1 MKFGMSQKKL
11 SEIWVYPIKSLP
23 GIRVKSAMVL
33 GKGIKGDRRLMLIDE
48 HGIFMTQRIY
58 PQMAMFDVSMEEE
71 VIRVRLKSNDRLGT
85 LFINNEAHSTMESG
99 MIKTRVWDDEVEV
112 FEMNQAYSRW
122 FSDALGSICKLVRFP
137 EDGHR
142 KIDPKYVVEEHHVSL
157 ADGYPYLIIG
167 TSSLADLNERV
178 GKSLSMKRFRPNFV
192 FENGA
197 PFEEDGW
204 KNFGIGEVCF
214 SGVKP
219 CARCVLTTIDPE
231 TGLKGDEPLRTL
243 ATYRKK
249 DTKIYFGQNVIALN
263 HGEIKE
269 GDGIILL

>member
-1 MKFGMSQKKL
+1 MSQKKL

-142 KIDPKYVVEEHHVSL
+142 KIDPKYVFEEHHVSL

-249 DTKIYFGQNVIALN
+249 DAKIYFGQNVIALN